1 MMAGSCES
9 ETLLLMFKRWK
20 KLEEDF
26 LKSTEF
32 DEEEQYDISKL
43 P

>member
-1 MMAGSCES
+1 MMVSCES

-26 LKSTEF
+26 LMSNEF
-32 DEEEQYDISKL
+32 EDEE
-43 P
+43 